1 VYTAPALQAGLNVV
15 KRPRWQNGAGP
26 GTARSSHMGVTVD
39 KADSAAMGI
48 SYARRL
54 RNLVGRSL
62 IPRSPVLLPLRN
74 YILLL
79 PPVFALRFHLRR
91 IYWRLAGYSL
101 QQLVKG
107 QGVDSGFVAE
117 KVLPY
122 NLGNINIINRGRT
135 ERVIAILRSIRG
147 LKLSSLNTLV
157 VGPRNE
163 AELLLLSSYGFDAA
177 KLTAIDLFSYSPLVR
192 LMDMHELKFSDN
204 SFDAVYSAFV
214 ITYSDDIPKAV
225 AETIR
230 VAKDGALIV
239 FVYEHLALGAGN
251 RFGKNNLSNG
261 PDDLLQI
268 FGANAGHVFWKE
280 DFENEGSYTSS
291 VVFHLSKRRAAIQ

>member
-1 VYTAPALQAGLNVV
+1 
-15 KRPRWQNGAGP
+15 
-26 GTARSSHMGVTVD
+26 MGVTVD
-39 KADSAAMGI
+39 KAGSAAEGI
-48 SYARRL
+48 SHARRF
-54 RNLVGRSL
+54 RNFVGRFL
-62 IPRSPVLLPLRN
+62 IPRSPVLHSLRN

-91 IYWRLAGYSL
+91 LYWRLAGYRL

-147 LKLSSLNTLV
+147 LKLGSLNTLV

-163 AELLLLSSYGFDAA
+163 AELLLLSSYGFDSA
-177 KLTAIDLFSYSPLVR
+177 KLTAIDLFSYSPAVR
-192 LMDMHELKFSDN
+192 LMDMHELQFSEN
-204 SFDAVYSAFV
+204 FFDAVYSAFV
-214 ITYSDDIPKAV
+214 ITYSDDIPKAI

-239 FVYEHLALGAGN
+239 FVFEHLALGAGN
-251 RFGKNNLSNG
+251 RFGKNNLGNG
-261 PDDLLQI
+261 PEDLLEM
-268 FGANAGHVFWKE
+268 FRANAGHVYWKE
-280 DFENEGSYTSS
+280 DFESEGRYTSS
-291 VVFHLSKRRAAIQ
+291 VVFRLSKRHTTVQ

>member
-1 VYTAPALQAGLNVV
+1 
-15 KRPRWQNGAGP
+15 
-26 GTARSSHMGVTVD
+26 MGVTLD
-39 KADSAAMGI
+39 KAESAAMGI
-48 SYARRL
+48 SHARRL
-54 RNLVGRSL
+54 RNFVGRSL
-62 IPRSPVLLPLRN
+62 IPRSPVLLSLRN
-74 YILLL
+74 YILLY

-91 IYWRLAGYSL
+91 IYWRLAGYRL

-163 AELLLLSSYGFDAA
+163 AELLLLSSYGFDPA
-177 KLTAIDLFSYSPLVR
+177 KLTAIDLFSYSPAVR

-204 SFDAVYSAFV
+204 AFDAVYSAFV

-230 VAKDGALIV
+230 VARHGALIV
-239 FVYEHLALGAGN
+239 FVFEHLTLGAGN

-261 PDDLLQI
+261 PDGLLET
-268 FGANAGHVFWKE
+268 FGSNVGHVYWKE
-280 DFENEGSYTSS
+280 DFEHEGSYTSS
-291 VVFHLSKRRAAIQ
+291 VVFRLSKQQAAVH

>member
-1 VYTAPALQAGLNVV
+1 
-15 KRPRWQNGAGP
+15 
-26 GTARSSHMGVTVD
+26 
-39 KADSAAMGI
+39 
-48 SYARRL
+48 
-54 RNLVGRSL
+54 
-62 IPRSPVLLPLRN
+62 
-74 YILLL
+74 
-79 PPVFALRFHLRR
+79 
-91 IYWRLAGYSL
+91 
-101 QQLVKG
+101 
-107 QGVDSGFVAE
+107 
-117 KVLPY
+117 VLPY

-147 LKLSSLNTLV
+147 LKLGELNTLV

-163 AELLLLSSYGFDAA
+163 AELLLLSSYGFDSA
-177 KLTAIDLFSYSPLVR
+177 KLTAIDLFSYSPAVR
-192 LMDMHELKFSDN
+192 LMDMHELKFSDS

-261 PDDLLQI
+261 PDDLLAL

-280 DFENEGSYTSS
+280 DFESEGSYTSS
-291 VVFHLSKRRAAIQ
+291 VVFRLTKPQIQ

>member
-1 VYTAPALQAGLNVV
+1 
-15 KRPRWQNGAGP
+15 
-26 GTARSSHMGVTVD
+26 
-39 KADSAAMGI
+39 
-48 SYARRL
+48 
-54 RNLVGRSL
+54 
-62 IPRSPVLLPLRN
+62 
-74 YILLL
+74 
-79 PPVFALRFHLRR
+79 
-91 IYWRLAGYSL
+91 
-101 QQLVKG
+101 LVKG
-107 QGVDSGFVAE
+107 QGVESGFVAE

-147 LKLSSLNTLV
+147 LKLGALNTLV

-177 KLTAIDLFSYSPLVR
+177 KLTAIDLFSYSPAVR
-192 LMDMHELKFSDN
+192 LMDMHELKFSDS

-230 VAKDGALIV
+230 VAKDGALVV

-261 PDDLLQI
+261 PDDLLAL

-280 DFENEGSYTSS
+280 DFESEGSYTSS
-291 VVFHLSKRRAAIQ
+291 VVFRLTKPQAL

>member
-1 VYTAPALQAGLNVV
+1 
-15 KRPRWQNGAGP
+15 
-26 GTARSSHMGVTVD
+26 MGVAVD
-39 KADSAAMGI
+39 KAESAAVEP
-48 SYARRL
+48 SHARRF
-54 RNLVGRSL
+54 RSFVGRFL
-62 IPRSPVLLPLRN
+62 IPKSPVLLSGRN
-74 YILLL
+74 YFLLT
-79 PPVFALRFHLRR
+79 PPIFAARFHLRR
-91 IYWRLAGYSL
+91 LYWRLAGYRV

-117 KVLPY
+117 QVLPY

-147 LKLSSLNTLV
+147 LKPDSLNTLV

-163 AELLLLSSYGFDAA
+163 AELLLLSSYGFDPA
-177 KLTAIDLFSYSPLVR
+177 KLTAIDLFSYSPAVR

-214 ITYSDDIPKAV
+214 ITYSDDIPKAI

-239 FVYEHLALGAGN
+239 FVFEHLALGAGN
-251 RFGKNNLSNG
+251 RFGKNNLGNG
-261 PDDLLQI
+261 PRDLLEA
-268 FGANAGHVFWKE
+268 FGASAGHVYWNE
-280 DFENEGSYTSS
+280 DFEDEGRYTSS
-291 VVFHLSKRRAAIQ
+291 VVFRLSKRHAAV